1 LQWKLKAFRTYRLD
15 YYNTPLDPSRISVPS
30 PHVSRPPISHT
41 GQTTAANMSTL
52 EDLDALEHQDKK
64 EGEDQDP
71 KKPNQSGD
79 ADMKDADGDKKD
91 DEEEEEQLDADILNS
106 STRDIV
112 TRRRLLENDTR
123 IMRSEFQRLTHE
135 KQAMLEKIKDNV
147 DKIDNNR
154 CAAPTAC
161 QTPMTLLTCPI
172 QPTAIPRR
180 QRCRDSRS
188 GRRRRCRRRRC
199 QRRPGCHARRQVGRH
214 QDVDPS
220 NHLPAPHWSRRPR
233 EAQAW

>member
-1 LQWKLKAFRTYRLD
+1 
-15 YYNTPLDPSRISVPS
+15 
-30 PHVSRPPISHT
+30 
-41 GQTTAANMSTL
+41 MSTL

-71 KKPNQSGD
+71 KKPNQGGD
-79 ADMKDADGDKKD
+79 ADMKDADGDNKD
-91 DEEEEEQLDADILNS
+91 AQEDEEEVLDADILNS

-154 CAAPTAC
+154 CAALGF
-161 QTPMTLLTCPI
+161 LL
-172 QPTAIPRR
+172 A
-180 QRCRDSRS
+180 
-188 GRRRRCRRRRC
+188 
-199 QRRPGCHARRQVGRH
+199 
-214 QDVDPS
+214 
-220 NHLPAPHWSRRPR
+220 PAPC
-233 EAQAW
+233 

>member
-1 LQWKLKAFRTYRLD
+1 
-15 YYNTPLDPSRISVPS
+15 
-30 PHVSRPPISHT
+30 
-41 GQTTAANMSTL
+41 M
-52 EDLDALEHQDKK
+52 EHQDKK

-79 ADMKDADGDKKD
+79 ADMKDADGDKK
-91 DEEEEEQLDADILNS
+91 EEEEEEVLDSDILNS
-106 STRDIV
+106 STRDII

-154 CAAPTAC
+154 CATEIAYSYPNSADI
-161 QTPMTLLTCPI
+161 TL
-172 QPTAIPRR
+172 QPTPIPCR

-188 GRRRRCRRRRC
+188 GRRRRCRRRRR
-199 QRRPGCHARRQVGRH
+199 QRRSGCYSRRKIRRY
-214 QDVDPS
+214 QDFYSPNNLPS
-220 NHLPAPHWSRRPR
+220 PYRPCRPR
-233 EAQAW
+233 EAQARRSDRCQQGLIPHPRHTSRRIRQQSQGYGG

>member
-1 LQWKLKAFRTYRLD
+1 
-15 YYNTPLDPSRISVPS
+15 
-30 PHVSRPPISHT
+30 
-41 GQTTAANMSTL
+41 MSTL

-79 ADMKDADGDKKD
+79 ADMKDADGDNKD
-91 DEEEEEQLDADILNS
+91 AEEEEEEEQLDADILNS

-154 CAAPTAC
+154 CAAPTC
-161 QTPMTLLTCPI
+161 QPAYSLAWLSTYSPLPCSLLT
-172 QPTAIPRR
+172 
-180 QRCRDSRS
+180 
-188 GRRRRCRRRRC
+188 
-199 QRRPGCHARRQVGRH
+199 
-214 QDVDPS
+214 
-220 NHLPAPHWSRRPR
+220 
-233 EAQAW
+233 

>member
-1 LQWKLKAFRTYRLD
+1 
-15 YYNTPLDPSRISVPS
+15 
-30 PHVSRPPISHT
+30 
-41 GQTTAANMSTL
+41 MSTL

-71 KKPNQSGD
+71 KKPNQTGD
-79 ADMKDADGDKKD
+79 ADMKDADGDNKD
-91 DEEEEEQLDADILNS
+91 AEEEEEVLDADILNS

-154 CAAPTAC
+154 CAAPDCLSPT
-161 QTPMTLLTCPI
+161 TCPLYLSSTLSLI
-172 QPTAIPRR
+172 SPNPIPLLPADMTQTANSHTSSATL
-180 QRCRDSRS
+180 SRS
-188 GRRRRCRRRRC
+188 
-199 QRRPGCHARRQVGRH
+199 
-214 QDVDPS
+214 S
-220 NHLPAPHWSRRPR
+220 IWTSKKMLPKRAPTSI
-233 EAQAW
+233 

>member
-1 LQWKLKAFRTYRLD
+1 
-15 YYNTPLDPSRISVPS
+15 
-30 PHVSRPPISHT
+30 
-41 GQTTAANMSTL
+41 MSTL

-79 ADMKDADGDKKD
+79 ADMKDGDGDNKD
-91 DEEEEEQLDADILNS
+91 AEEEEEEQLDADILNS

-135 KQAMLEKIKDNV
+135 KQAMQEKIKDNV

-154 CAAPTAC
+154 CA
-161 QTPMTLLTCPI
+161 M
-172 QPTAIPRR
+172 IPV
-180 QRCRDSRS
+180 
-188 GRRRRCRRRRC
+188 
-199 QRRPGCHARRQVGRH
+199 AK
-214 QDVDPS
+214 
-220 NHLPAPHWSRRPR
+220 NF
-233 EAQAW
+233 

>member
-1 LQWKLKAFRTYRLD
+1 
-15 YYNTPLDPSRISVPS
+15 
-30 PHVSRPPISHT
+30 
-41 GQTTAANMSTL
+41 MSTL

-64 EGEDQDP
+64 EGEEQDP

-106 STRDIV
+106 STRDVV

-154 CAAPTAC
+154 CAAPPVCLPNPHNPADMPHPANCHTSSA
-161 QTPMTLLTCPI
+161 TLSRFSIWTSKRMPPKKV
-172 QPTAIPRR
+172 PTSTWMPR
-180 QRCRDSRS
+180 
-188 GRRRRCRRRRC
+188 
-199 QRRPGCHARRQVGRH
+199 A
-214 QDVDPS
+214 
-220 NHLPAPHWSRRPR
+220 
-233 EAQAW
+233 